1 MMTTLTMTTRSERVV
16 DGDDDELVAARE
28 LPAPPR
34 CTPPPSQPIQ
44 ADEDKV
50 PMGKTKRPAA
60 LCYNVPMKI
69 LFNATRLDET
79 RRDSTR
85 VKFSC

>member
-1 MMTTLTMTTRSERVV
+1 MTTLTMTTRCERVV

-28 LPAPPR
+28 HSALQLSTASPNP
-34 CTPPPSQPIQ
+34 

-50 PMGKTKRPAA
+50 PMGKTKRQAA

-69 LFNATRLDET
+69 LFNASRLD
-79 RRDSTR
+79 SAR
-85 VKFSC
+85 VELS

>member
-16 DGDDDELVAARE
+16 DGDDDELVAARD
-28 LPAPPR
+28 LPAPLHSS
-34 CTPPPSQPIQ
+34 PSQPIQ

-79 RRDSTR
+79 RLELSSRASP
-85 VKFSC
+85 

>member
-28 LPAPPR
+28 LPVPPC
-34 CTPPPSQPIQ
+34 CTPPSQANP